1 MAKKDFRLYCEEEYI
16 DHLKMVADEKGTS
29 VNQLV
34 LSVLTKKYPMPKKKK
49 DQTSTGPILDIE
61 ATKKHYEALNQFLT
75 ENGFIYIKKSGTA
88 NVYLL
93 NPEIMWKSWSNNMKY
108 CEFPANVIIT
118 ESEQEAEK
126 TAMQEH
132 FQKVM
137 SLKD

>member
-49 DQTSTGPILDIE
+49 DQTSTGSILDIE

-75 ENGFIYIKKSGTA
+75 EAENGGAKIKPYALYQHLVAERDRLK
-88 NVYLL
+88 NLL
-93 NPEIMWKSWSNNMKY
+93 DN
-108 CEFPANVIIT
+108 
-118 ESEQEAEK
+118 
-126 TAMQEH
+126 
-132 FQKVM
+132 
-137 SLKD
+137 SL